1 MPQEYETGS
10 KGKKLRMNKQEIE
23 KIASTLDTISGL
35 LKNSK
40 NMDNILNE
48 FKKNPEQ
55 TIALLGKINTL
66 KSILSSSAENL

>member
-48 FKKNPEQ
+48 FKKNPEE

-66 KSILSSSAENL
+66 KSIISSSTENL

>member
-1 MPQEYETGS
+1 MPQEYETRS
-10 KGKKLRMNKQEIE
+10 KGKKLRLNKQEIE

-40 NMDNILNE
+40 NMDNILKE
-48 FKKNPEQ
+48 FAKNPEE

-66 KSILSSSAENL
+66 KSIISSSAENL

>member
-40 NMDNILNE
+40 NMDNVLNE
-48 FKKNPEQ
+48 FKKNPEE

-66 KSILSSSAENL
+66 KSIISSTTESL